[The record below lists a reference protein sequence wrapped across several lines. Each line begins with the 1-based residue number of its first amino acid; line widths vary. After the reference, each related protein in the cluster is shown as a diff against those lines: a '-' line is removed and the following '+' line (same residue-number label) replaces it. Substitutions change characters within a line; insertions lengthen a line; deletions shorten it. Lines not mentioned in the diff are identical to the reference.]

1 MTQRTSIFAVIATTL
16 VGMLVLTAC
25 GTGAS
30 DAVEAPERRDAPPI
44 EGPDTVTGEQLTLA
58 QFAGKPVIVNF
69 WASWCTPCKEEL
81 PALQEFADKHPEAQV
96 LGINFMDNESD
107 ARELQAEIGFSF
119 PSVFDGRGDLGVGYE
134 IPGMPTSFFLD
145 AEHRIAGRLVGG
157 ADVDQLEQGLE
168 LAVGG

>member
-1 MTQRTSIFAVIATTL
+1 
-16 VGMLVLTAC
+16 MLVLTAC

-107 ARELQAEIGFSF
+107 ARELQAEIASASQVFSTGEATWEWTMRF
-119 PSVFDGRGDLGVGYE
+119 PACRHPSFSTRSTGLRVAWSAEPMWTSLNRG
-134 IPGMPTSFFLD
+134 SS
-145 AEHRIAGRLVGG
+145 
-157 ADVDQLEQGLE
+157 
-168 LAVGG
+168 